1 MGKVLK
7 TPIKE
12 TLEFLKSYKSKI
24 DNYKSSKRL
33 DSLIL
38 LKTNDYER
46 LEDLALELKISI
58 STLRR
63 WLNNYKLVGLQA
75 FLKKDTRNRPYTII
89 TPEINEGLK
98 KRLNDPDNA
107 FNGFWDAQQWIHET
121 YGVEVNYK
129 SLWSHI
135 THKLQGRL
143 KIPRPSN
150 IKKDP
155 EAKDAFLKT
164 P

>member
-1 MGKVLK
+1 MNKTLS

-12 TLEFLKSYKSKI
+12 SQEELQGYTVKI

-33 DSLIL
+33 DCLIL
-38 LKTNDYER
+38 FKNNTYSKA
-46 LEDLALELKISI
+46 EDLASDIGISV

-63 WLNNYKLVGLQA
+63 WLNRYRLVGIDQY
-75 FLKKDTRNRPYTII
+75 LKKDTRSSSSRVI
-89 TPEINEGLK
+89 TPEIHEGLK
-98 KRLNDPDNA
+98 ARLNDPENP
-107 FNGFWDAQQWIHET
+107 FNGFWDAQNWIKEM

-135 THKLQGRL
+135 TEKLNGSL
-143 KIPRPSN
+143 KIPRKSN
-150 IKKDP
+150 IKKNP
-155 EAKDAFLKT
+155 QAKEAFLKT